1 MVANYLEKM
10 DDKIAKLKE
19 LSENSIISP
28 EMAKVNR
35 GNVVWYIQASQT
47 KRIEK
52 EIKTILDQS

>member
-1 MVANYLEKM
+1 MVANYLEEM
-10 DDKIAKLKE
+10 GDKIDKLKE

-28 EMAKVNR
+28 EMARVNR

-52 EIKTILDQS
+52 EIKAILDKS

>member
-1 MVANYLEKM
+1 MVANYLEEM
-10 DDKIAKLKE
+10 GDKIDKLKE

-28 EMAKVNR
+28 EMARVNR

>member
-28 EMAKVNR
+28 EMARVNR

-52 EIKTILDQS
+52 EIKTIFDQS

>member
-1 MVANYLEKM
+1 MVSNYLEKM

-28 EMAKVNR
+28 EMARVNR

>member
-28 EMAKVNR
+28 EMARVNR